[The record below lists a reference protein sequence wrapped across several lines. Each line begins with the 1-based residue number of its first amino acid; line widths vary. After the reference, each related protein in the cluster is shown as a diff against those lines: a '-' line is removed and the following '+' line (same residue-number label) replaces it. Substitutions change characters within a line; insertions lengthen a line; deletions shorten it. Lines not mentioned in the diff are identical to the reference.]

1 MIVAQIKGSN
11 PTLGGEQMAKKIYCT
26 VAYFQFWYFYKY
38 NWEGTQTFLPVLKEV
53 DTRKSKTFQPSS
65 QISKR
70 HSRLETDESKV

>member
-1 MIVAQIKGSN
+1 MIIAQIKGSN
-11 PTLGGEQMAKKIYCT
+11 PTWRRANDEKIYCT

-38 NWEGTQTFLPVLKEV
+38 NWEGTQTFLPMLKEV
-53 DTRKSKTFQPSS
+53 DTRKSKTSQPSS